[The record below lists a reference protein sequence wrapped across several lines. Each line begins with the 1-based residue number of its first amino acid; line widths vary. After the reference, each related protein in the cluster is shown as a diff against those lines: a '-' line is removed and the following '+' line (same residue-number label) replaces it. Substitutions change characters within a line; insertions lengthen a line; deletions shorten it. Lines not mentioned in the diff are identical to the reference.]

1 MDECKRMGL
10 SVLAPDVNES
20 DDDFTVNHKGDIR
33 FGMAGIKGVGEAAV
47 NAIIKE
53 RNENGPYKDLFDFF
67 ERIDYKTVNKKTL
80 ENLITAGG
88 LDSFGLDRSQ
98 YFYMPDG
105 HATFLENLV
114 NYGQKKQQ
122 DSLMM
127 QATLFGGMDEYDVK
141 KPTIPLCEP
150 WTDVALANI
159 P

>member
-1 MDECKRMGL
+1 M
-10 SVLAPDVNES
+10 
-20 DDDFTVNHKGDIR
+20 
-33 FGMAGIKGVGEAAV
+33 
-47 NAIIKE
+47 E
-53 RNENGPYKDLFDFF
+53 RL
-67 ERIDYKTVNKKTL
+67 DYKTVNKKTL

-105 HATFLENLV
+105 HTTFLENLV

-141 KPTIPLCEP
+141 KPSEGSNPSHSARKVPETLRFRGFFVRF
-150 WTDVALANI
+150 WTKMFRF
-159 P
+159 